1 MWEKMMMT
9 VNYAAMKTE
18 RVVLGSFPLKVGLL
32 ILGAPAIVCYFMSKY
47 LLSGSD
53 VKVVHH

>member
-1 MWEKMMMT
+1 MMT